1 MEIVVWF
8 LAEEKEAK
16 KLRETYTRGWPEVKL
31 SKLFTADLFMPL
43 FSLLDDTKKT
53 VVFEDILDQ
62 SLYVDP
68 ELNDLDLIEKGEAYG
83 VYVKRVNPTFVEM
96 LARIGPQEIPA
107 AAKDWYASPEMTAFY
122 ESHGW
127 AKQSAL
133 QEVERMLTDVVK
145 FAKRALKENK
155 AIMQIFSL

>member
-31 SKLFTADLFMPL
+31 SKLFTADLFIPL
-43 FSLLDDTKKT
+43 YDNLINHKKQ
-53 VVFEDILDQ
+53 VVFEDILDA
-62 SLYVDP
+62 SLFVDP

-96 LARIGPQEIPA
+96 LAKITQKEVPIV
-107 AAKDWYASPEMTAFY
+107 AKDWYARPEMTAFY
-122 ESHGW
+122 EGHGW

-133 QEVERMLTDVVK
+133 EEVERMLTEVVK
-145 FAKRALKENK
+145 FAKRALKEKK

>member
-43 FSLLDDTKKT
+43 YSLLDDKKKA
-53 VVFEDILDQ
+53 VVFDDILDV
-62 SLYVDP
+62 SLFVDA

-83 VYVKRVNPTFVEM
+83 VYVKRVNPTFVNM
-96 LARIGPQEIPA
+96 LAKIAQKDIA
-107 AAKDWYASPEMTAFY
+107 TVAKDWYACPEMTAFY
-122 ESHGW
+122 EGHGW
-127 AKQSAL
+127 ARQSAL
-133 QEVERMLTDVVK
+133 QETERMLTDVVK
-145 FAKRALKENK
+145 FAKRALKEKK